1 MGYEL
6 DIAGERRMSE
16 YFDEISRVLANKKR
30 REAFAAYAVGL
41 LSTLERKSI
50 EPLAAAACAS
60 SEECD
65 AWHQRLLHFSA
76 NARWSDREVR
86 RVAARHGV
94 AAMAVREPIRTWI
107 IDDTGFLKKGEHSV
121 GVQRQY
127 TGSAGKVTNCQVA
140 VTLSVAT
147 SQAHIPID
155 AELYLPEQ
163 WANDPKRREVAKIPL
178 EVRFKAKCELAL
190 DMIQRAVEDGI
201 PGDILL
207 ADGDYGRAHE
217 FRATVRMLGFD
228 YALGIHP
235 MTSLFRLRRDE
246 RPTGDA
252 TSARDLARIIDES
265 AFRRVTWRDGT
276 RRALSSRF
284 AFLRVRVALG
294 GQLDAVENEPL
305 WLLVE
310 WPEGEPSPTKYALTT
325 LPRTMSRRQLVRI
338 LKERWRTEQ
347 AYQEMKTELGLDH
360 FEGRSWV
367 GWHHHVSVVL
377 CCYAFVVGER
387 MRCFPPSAERS
398 RSRGTLHV
406 AA

>member
-6 DIAGERRMSE
+6 DVAAERRMAD
-16 YFDEISRVLANKKR
+16 YFDEIGHALANKKR
-30 REAFAAYAVGL
+30 REAFAAYALGL

-76 NARWSDREVR
+76 NAPWSDRAVR
-86 RVAARHGV
+86 RVAARHGL
-94 AAMAVREPIRTWI
+94 ASMALREPIHTWI
-107 IDDTGFLKKGEHSV
+107 IDDTGFLKKGTHSV

-127 TGSAGKVTNCQVA
+127 TGTAGKITNCQIA

-147 SQAHIPID
+147 SQAHVPID
-155 AELYLPEQ
+155 AELYLPEE
-163 WANDPKRREVAKIPL
+163 WAADLKRREIAKIPT
-178 EVRFKAKCELAL
+178 EVRFKTKSELAL
-190 DMIQRAVEDGI
+190 EMIQRAVDDGV
-201 PGDILL
+201 PGDVLL
-207 ADGDYGRAHE
+207 ADGDYGRSHE

-246 RPTGDA
+246 RRTGDA
-252 TSARDLARIIDES
+252 MSAKALGAELDEKT
-265 AFRRVTWRDGT
+265 FRKVTWRDGT
-276 RRALSSRF
+276 RGKLSSRF
-284 AFLRVRVALG
+284 AFLRVRVALEG
-294 GQLDAVENEPL
+294 ELDVVENEPL

-310 WPEGEPSPTKYALTT
+310 WPEGETAPTKYALTT
-325 LPRTMSRRQLVRI
+325 LPRTMSHRKIVRI

-360 FEGRSWV
+360 FEGRSWI

-387 MRCFPPSAERS
+387 MRCFPPSSDRA
-398 RSRGTLHV
+398 RGRRANAV